1 VIAAQP
7 LVVKNYQQSSCFP
20 NGSDG
25 AKRYGRIQVR
35 RCLGVRL
42 RDALDS
48 QNDARDAAPVRP
60 LSPAGR
66 GGGGSGSD
74 PLLGGVSGASDGYDT
89 FGRS

>member
-1 VIAAQP
+1 M
-7 LVVKNYQQSSCFP
+7 
-20 NGSDG
+20 
-25 AKRYGRIQVR
+25 R

-42 RDALDS
+42 RDTLDS
-48 QNDARDAAPVRP
+48 QNDSRGAEPVRP
-60 LSPAGR
+60 LSPAAR